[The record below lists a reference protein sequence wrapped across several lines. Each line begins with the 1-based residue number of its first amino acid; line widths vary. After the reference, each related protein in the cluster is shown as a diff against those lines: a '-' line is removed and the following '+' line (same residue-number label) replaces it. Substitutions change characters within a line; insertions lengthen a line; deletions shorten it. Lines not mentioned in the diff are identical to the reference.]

1 VKGFSIMAW
10 RRHLAMG
17 VAAAALAGCTPT
29 NQSAPPPV
37 AAVSASPAQ
46 PVPIPENVAPS
57 MLGGVLAGS
66 VGLGLENSD
75 RVAAYKAQFAALET
89 GQRSSWRG
97 DRGVYGYA
105 EAGAAQGSCRPFSQT
120 VYIAGRP
127 YIGHGSACRAPDGSW
142 RMSSS

>member
-1 VKGFSIMAW
+1 MTG
-10 RRHLAMG
+10 
-17 VAAAALAGCTPT
+17 
-29 NQSAPPPV
+29 QSAPPT
-37 AAVSASPAQ
+37 AALAAAPSPDADAA
-46 PVPIPENVAPS
+46 PETVDPS

-75 RVAAYKAQFAALET
+75 RVAAYKAQIAALDS

-97 DRGVYGYA
+97 ERGVYGYA

-127 YIGHGSACRAPDGSW
+127 YVGHGSACRQPNGAW
-142 RMSSS
+142 RMSPSG

>member
-1 VKGFSIMAW
+1 MAW
-10 RRHLAMG
+10 RYLAIG
-17 VAAAALAGCTPT
+17 VAAVALTGCGPT

-37 AAVSASPAQ
+37 AAVSAPAAQ
-46 PVPIPENVAPS
+46 PAPIPENVDPS

-75 RVAAYKAQFAALET
+75 RVAAYKAQVTALET

-97 DRGVYGYA
+97 DKGIYGFA
-105 EAGAAQGSCRPFSQT
+105 EAGASQGSCRPFSQT

-127 YIGHGSACRAPDGSW
+127 YVGHGSACRGQDGSW
-142 RMSSS
+142 RMSPG